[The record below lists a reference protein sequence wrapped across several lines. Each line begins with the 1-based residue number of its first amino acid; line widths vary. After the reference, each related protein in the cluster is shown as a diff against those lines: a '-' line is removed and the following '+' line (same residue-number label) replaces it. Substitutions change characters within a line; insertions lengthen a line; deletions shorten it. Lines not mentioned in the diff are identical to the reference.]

1 MALPGAVKLVRVT
14 VPEPAK
20 DAQVRSLLVAAA
32 IAVLPVSALAAAPAK
47 PAPTKETSAWWG
59 HIKVL
64 ASDAYEGRLTGSPG
78 YLKAA
83 RYVAGKFK
91 AAGLKPGGEAGTYF
105 QTVGYLEER
114 VDAAHSSV
122 ALVEGGK
129 ATPLAVGPDLT
140 LGSRDEQPKTI
151 AAPLVFIGYGLHLPE
166 QGYDD
171 FAGQDLKGKI
181 VVVLG
186 GGPDSLSAALKS
198 HASSTEFPKAL
209 EAAGA
214 VGVIRL
220 QNPKAMDI
228 PWARLISLSSQPG
241 MRLSDPSMQIYHG
254 PIFAASVNPEKAEV
268 LFAGSGHSFAEL
280 LALADAHKPLPRFA
294 LKPSLKA
301 EVATTTRA
309 ITSPNVVG
317 ILPGTDPALKAQYVV
332 VSAHLDHLGVGE
344 PIKGDKVYHGAM
356 DNAAGVAAMIETAKA
371 LKGHKLKRSIV
382 FVAIAGEEKG
392 LLGSKAYAEKP
403 TVKKSAIVAD
413 INMDEF
419 LPLFPLK
426 HLMILGEG
434 ESTLGDMAREVAKGR
449 GIDTL
454 PDPAP
459 DRNVFVR
466 SDQYSFIKTGVPSV
480 ALKVQGLPGSP
491 EAQMDK
497 DWNTL
502 RYHAPQD
509 DLTQPV
515 DLQSADDFDAFLLAF
530 LTHVADAGPRPV
542 WHKDSFFKRFDVSG
556 GASAK

>member
-1 MALPGAVKLVRVT
+1 
-14 VPEPAK
+14 
-20 DAQVRSLLVAAA
+20 VRSILLAAA
-32 IAVLPVSALAAAPAK
+32 IVALPLTATSAE
-47 PAPTKETSAWWG
+47 PTKDTSAWWG

-64 ASDAYEGRLTGSPG
+64 ASNAYEGRLTGSRG
-78 YLKAA
+78 YMKAA
-83 RYVAGKFK
+83 HYVAAKFK
-91 AAGLKPGGEAGTYF
+91 AAGLKPGGDKGSYF
-105 QTVGYLEER
+105 QSVNYLEEH

-122 ALVEGGK
+122 ALIDGGK
-129 ATPLAVGPDLT
+129 VTPLALGPDLI
-140 LGSRDEQPKTI
+140 LGSRDAQP
-151 AAPLVFIGYGLHLPE
+151 AAVEAPLVFIGYGLHLPE
-166 QGYDD
+166 AGYDD

-181 VVVLG
+181 VVILG
-186 GGPDSLSAALKS
+186 GGPDTLSAALKS
-198 HASSTEFPKAL
+198 HASSTELPKAI

-220 QNPKAMDI
+220 QNPKSMDI
-228 PWARLISLSSQPG
+228 PWPRLIALSSQPG
-241 MRLSDPSMQIYHG
+241 MRLAAPDLQIYHG
-254 PIFAASVNPEKAEV
+254 PIFSASVNPEKAQV
-268 LFAGSGHSFAEL
+268 LFAGSGHTFAEL

-301 EVATTTRA
+301 TVATETHA

-317 ILPGTDPALKAQYVV
+317 ILPGSDPKLKAQYVV

-344 PIKGDKVYHGAM
+344 PIQGDRVYHGAM

-371 LKGHKLKRSIV
+371 LHGKHASLKRSIV

-392 LLGSKAYAEKP
+392 LLGSKAFAEHP
-403 TVKKSAIVAD
+403 TVKKSGIVAD

-426 HLMILGEG
+426 HLLILGEG
-434 ESTLGDMAREVAKGR
+434 ESTLGDEAREVAQAR
-449 GIDTL
+449 GYDTL

-459 DRNVFVR
+459 DRNIFVR

-509 DLTQPV
+509 DLSQPV
-515 DLQSADDFDAFLLAF
+515 DLKSADDFDAYLLAL
-530 LTHVADAGPRPV
+530 LTHVADADARPV
-542 WHKDSFFKRFDVSG
+542 WHKTSFFSRFATSPAAVG
-556 GASAK
+556 K

>member
-1 MALPGAVKLVRVT
+1 VRT
-14 VPEPAK
+14 I
-20 DAQVRSLLVAAA
+20 LLAAA
-32 IAVLPVSALAAAPAK
+32 IAALPLTASAATPAK
-47 PAPTKETSAWWG
+47 PPPTRETSAWWG

-64 ASDAYEGRLTGSPG
+64 ASDDYEGRLTGSRG

-91 AAGLKPGGEAGTYF
+91 AAGLKPGGDKGSYF

-129 ATPLAVGPDLT
+129 TTPLAVGPDLT
-140 LGSRDEQPKTI
+140 LGSRDEQPASVT
-151 AAPLVFIGYGLHLPE
+151 APMVFLGYGIHLPE

-198 HASSTEFPKAL
+198 HASSTEFPKAV

-228 PWARLISLSSQPG
+228 PWARIISLSSQPG
-241 MRLSDPSMQIYHG
+241 MRLREPALQTYHR
-254 PIFAASVNPEKAEV
+254 PMFAASVNPEKAQA
-268 LFAGSGHSFAEL
+268 LFEGSGHSFAEL

-294 LKPSLKA
+294 LKPSVKA
-301 EVATTTRA
+301 QVATSTRLISA
-309 ITSPNVVG
+309 PNVVG
-317 ILPGTDPALKAQYVV
+317 VLPGRDPTLGAQYVV

-344 PIKGDKVYHGAM
+344 PIGGDKVYHGAM

-371 LKGHKLKRSIV
+371 LKGRRLKRSIV
-382 FVAIAGEEKG
+382 FVAVAGEEKG
-392 LLGSKAYAEKP
+392 LLGSKAFAEHP
-403 TVKKSAIVAD
+403 TVRKPAIVAD

-426 HLMILGEG
+426 HLLVLGEG
-434 ESTLGDMAREVAKGR
+434 ESTLGDMAREAAQAR
-449 GIDTL
+449 GYDTL
-454 PDPAP
+454 ADPAP
-459 DRNVFVR
+459 DRNIFVR

-480 ALKVQGLPGSP
+480 ALKVEGLPGSP
-491 EAQMDK
+491 EEKMDK
-497 DWNTL
+497 DWNTY

-509 DLTQPV
+509 DLSQPV
-515 DLQSADDFDAFLLAF
+515 DLKSADDFDAFLLDF
-530 LTHVADAGPRPV
+530 LTRVANARARPV
-542 WHKDSFFKRFDVSG
+542 WHADSFFKRFDTTG
-556 GASAK
+556 AASAK

>member
-1 MALPGAVKLVRVT
+1 MRSILLAVAIAALPL
-14 VPEPAK
+14 
-20 DAQVRSLLVAAA
+20 AAT
-32 IAVLPVSALAAAPAK
+32 AAAP
-47 PAPTKETSAWWG
+47 TKATSAWWA

-78 YLKAA
+78 YEKAA
-83 RYVAGKFK
+83 HYVADRFK
-91 AAGLKPGGEAGTYF
+91 AAGLKPGGDKGTYF
-105 QTVGYLEER
+105 QSVAYLEEH
-114 VDAAHSSV
+114 VDAAHSHV
-122 ALVEGGK
+122 ALVDGGK

-140 LGSRDEQPKTI
+140 LGSRDEQPKTVE
-151 AAPLVFIGYGLHLPE
+151 APLVFLGYGLHLPE
-166 QGYDD
+166 AGYDD

-214 VGVIRL
+214 LGVIRL

-228 PWARLISLSSQPG
+228 PWPRIMALSSQPG
-241 MRLSDPSMQIYHG
+241 MRLAEPALQTYHRAM
-254 PIFAASVNPEKAEV
+254 FTASVNPEKAQA
-268 LFAGSGHSFAEL
+268 LFARSGHRFAEL

-294 LKPSLKA
+294 LNQSVKA
-301 EVATTTRA
+301 EVATETHEVHA
-309 ITSPNVVG
+309 PNVVG
-317 ILPGTDPALKAQYVV
+317 VLPGTDPKLKAQYVV

-371 LKGHKLKRSIV
+371 LHAQKATLKRSIV

-392 LLGSKAYAEKP
+392 LLGSKAFAEHP
-403 TVKKSAIVAD
+403 TVPKPAVVAD

-426 HLMILGEG
+426 HLLVLGEG
-434 ESTLGDMAREVAKGR
+434 ESTLGDMAREVARGR

-459 DRNVFVR
+459 DRNIFVR

-497 DWNTL
+497 DWNTN

-515 DLQSADDFDAFLLAF
+515 DLQSADDFDAYLLAL
-530 LTHVADAGPRPV
+530 LTKVADAPARPV
-542 WHKDSFFKRFDVSG
+542 WKAASFFKRFDTT
-556 GASAK
+556 GAATAK

>member
-1 MALPGAVKLVRVT
+1 M
-14 VPEPAK
+14 
-20 DAQVRSLLVAAA
+20 RSILLAAA
-32 IAVLPVSALAAAPAK
+32 IAVLPVSALAATPSQ
-47 PAPTKETSAWWG
+47 PAPTKATSAWWG

-64 ASDAYEGRLTGSPG
+64 ASNAYEGRLTGSPG
-78 YLKAA
+78 YYKAA
-83 RYVAGKFK
+83 HYVAGQFK
-91 AAGLKPGGEAGTYF
+91 AAGLKPGGDKGSYF
-105 QTVGYLEER
+105 QAVKYLEQH
-114 VDAAHSSV
+114 VDAAHSSM
-122 ALVEGGK
+122 ALVDGTK
-129 ATPLAVGPDLT
+129 VTPLAVGPDLT
-140 LGSRDEQPKTI
+140 FGSRDEQPKTVE
-151 AAPLVFIGYGLHLPE
+151 APMVFIGYGLHLPE

-171 FAGQDLKGKI
+171 FAGQDLKGKV

-186 GGPDSLSAALKS
+186 GGPDTLSAALKS

-209 EAAGA
+209 KAAGA

-241 MRLSDPSMQIYHG
+241 MRLAEPALQTYRG
-254 PIFAASVNPEKAEV
+254 PVFSASLNPDKAEV
-268 LFAGSGHSFAEL
+268 LFAKSGHSFAEL
-280 LALADAHKPLPRFA
+280 LALADAHKPLPRFP
-294 LKPSLKA
+294 LNQSVKA
-301 EVATTTRA
+301 SVVTETHE
-309 ITSPNVVG
+309 ISSPNVVG
-317 ILPGTDPALKAQYVV
+317 VLPGTDPTLKAQYVV

-356 DNAAGVAAMIETAKA
+356 DNAAGVAAMIETAKG

-392 LLGSKAYAEKP
+392 LLGSKAFAEHP
-403 TVKKSAIVAD
+403 TVPKTAIVAD

-426 HLMILGEG
+426 HLLVLGEG
-434 ESTLGDMAREVAKGR
+434 ESTLGDMARETAKAKGY
-449 GIDTL
+449 DTL

-459 DRNVFVR
+459 DRNIFVR

-480 ALKVQGLPGSP
+480 ALKVEGLPGSP

-497 DWNTL
+497 DWNTY

-515 DLQSADDFDAFLLAF
+515 DLKSADDFDAYLLAL
-530 LTHVADAGPRPV
+530 LTRVADAKARPV
-542 WHKDSFFKRFDVSG
+542 WKADSFFKRFDTTGAASG
-556 GASAK
+556 AQP